1 MRTAT
6 QACAKGHS
14 AAVQAPQAAE
24 HIAFAL
30 WPQRRKFR
38 NLHAGEFA
46 DEMALLIAVR
56 TDLSM
61 RNFTDVTGAMD
72 FYRDLN
78 QSF

>member
-6 QACAKGHS
+6 QACATGHS
-14 AAVQAPQAAE
+14 AAVQTPQNAE

-38 NLHAGEFA
+38 NLHAGEFES
-46 DEMALLIAVR
+46 EMSLLIAVR

-61 RNFTDVTGAMD
+61 RNFTTLAGALD